1 MRALL
6 VYRLFHLASLLERL
20 TLIAPR
26 TSHGRMPPMDQPE
39 TCMAIYKQWEGAPPG
54 SHWFVLNNYSAGLY
68 ARKNQPDE
76 PGKNKDTDAE
86 SVRQLLS
93 ELMDAE
99 KTSKSQTAQDL
110 RDKLNAKREEL
121 GDEKFKQIMKAL
133 MEEADVS
140 WLDFLRRLMR
150 LWFPELDDAS
160 PTPSPPAPGP
170 SPGGGGGGRPNPDHF
185 GPSEPMSNLPI
196 TEGSRYFQYK
206 PDESNPGK
214 KPDNIWSG
222 FSQGPDGN
230 CVTVSAIKGAMMKFG
245 QKPTDVFKEVKE
257 TANGYQVTMRDG
269 FKLEVSKDEL
279 KQAARYAQFNGDNPS
294 MMTDANFMFAASAK
308 RAQLEGNGLDDNPNA
323 SKLSFAHAMQSL
335 NNGELPHEALD
346 RLGLKGL
353 YRQSSS
359 AELASG
365 KLGVV
370 AYDRHSMAV
379 IDGRVELW
387 GRRGGAPRQGIAYA
401 FL

>member
-1 MRALL
+1 MAGYALWESGARGARGFDAGIYGG
-6 VYRLFHLASLLERL
+6 VY
-20 TLIAPR
+20 
-26 TSHGRMPPMDQPE
+26 GRQSP
-39 TCMAIYKQWEGAPPG
+39 AYGA
-54 SHWFVLNNYSAGLY
+54 NDDKAAN
-68 ARKNQPDE
+68 
-76 PGKNKDTDAE
+76 TE

-93 ELMDAE
+93 QLMDAE
-99 KTSKSQTAQDL
+99 KTSKSQTAQEL
-110 RDKLNAKREEL
+110 RDKLNDKREEL
-121 GDEKFKQIMKAL
+121 GDEKFKEIMQEL
-133 MEEADVS
+133 MEKADVS
-140 WLDFLRRLMR
+140 WLEFLRRLMK
-150 LWFPELDDAS
+150 LWFPELDDES
-160 PTPSPPAPGP
+160 PTPSPPSPGP
-170 SPGGGGGGRPNPDHF
+170 SPRGGGGGGGGGRPSPNNF

-196 TEGSRYFQYK
+196 TEGSKHFNYK

-269 FKLEVSKDEL
+269 FKLDLSKDEL
-279 KQAARYAQFNGDNPS
+279 KQAARYAQFKGDNPQ
-294 MMTDANFMFAASAK
+294 MLTDANFMFAASAK
-308 RAQLEGNGLDDNPNA
+308 RAQMEGNGLDDNPNE
-323 SKLSFAHAMQSL
+323 SKKSFAHAMQSL
-335 NNGELPHEALD
+335 NNGEMPHEALD

-353 YRQSSS
+353 YRKSSS
-359 AELASG
+359 SELASG

-379 IDGRVELW
+379 IDGKVELW
-387 GRRGGAPRQGIAYA
+387 GRRGGAPKQGIAYA

>member
-1 MRALL
+1 MAGYALWESSA
-6 VYRLFHLASLLERL
+6 RGARGFDA
-20 TLIAPR
+20 
-26 TSHGRMPPMDQPE
+26 
-39 TCMAIYKQWEGAPPG
+39 AIYGDVYGRQSPAYGVNDDKVA
-54 SHWFVLNNYSAGLY
+54 N
-68 ARKNQPDE
+68 
-76 PGKNKDTDAE
+76 TE

-110 RDKLNAKREEL
+110 RDMLNDKREEL
-121 GDEKFKQIMKAL
+121 GDEKFKEIMKEL
-133 MEEADVS
+133 MENADVS
-140 WLDFLRRLMR
+140 WLDFLRRMMR

-160 PTPSPPAPGP
+160 PTPSPPSPGP
-170 SPGGGGGGRPNPDHF
+170 SPRGGGGGGGGGRPSPNNF

-196 TEGSRYFQYK
+196 TEGSKHFNYK
-206 PDESNPGK
+206 PDESSPGK

-257 TANGYQVTMRDG
+257 TENGYQVTMRDG
-269 FKLEVSKDEL
+269 FKLDLSKDEL
-279 KQAARYAQFNGDNPS
+279 KQAARYAQFKGDNPQ
-294 MMTDANFMFAASAK
+294 MLTDANFMFAASAK
-308 RAQLEGNGLDDNPNA
+308 RAQMEGNGLDDNPNE
-323 SKLSFAHAMQSL
+323 SKKSFAHAMQSL
-335 NNGELPHEALD
+335 NNGEMPHEALD

-353 YRQSSS
+353 YRKSSS
-359 AELASG
+359 SELASG

-379 IDGRVELW
+379 IDGKVELW
-387 GRRGGAPRQGIAYA
+387 GRRGGAPKQGIAYA

>member
-1 MRALL
+1 MAGYALWESGARGARGFDAGIYGG
-6 VYRLFHLASLLERL
+6 VY
-20 TLIAPR
+20 
-26 TSHGRMPPMDQPE
+26 GRQSPAYEANDDKAAN
-39 TCMAIYKQWEGAPPG
+39 T
-54 SHWFVLNNYSAGLY
+54 
-68 ARKNQPDE
+68 
-76 PGKNKDTDAE
+76 E

-93 ELMDAE
+93 QLMDAE
-99 KTSKSQTAQDL
+99 KTSKSQTAQEL
-110 RDKLNAKREEL
+110 RDKLNDKREEL
-121 GDEKFKQIMKAL
+121 GDEKFKEIMQEL
-133 MEEADVS
+133 MEKADVS
-140 WLDFLRRLMR
+140 WLEFLRRLMK
-150 LWFPELDDAS
+150 LWFPELDDES
-160 PTPSPPAPGP
+160 PTPSPPSPGP
-170 SPGGGGGGRPNPDHF
+170 SPRGGGGGGGGGGGRPSPNNF

-196 TEGSRYFQYK
+196 TEGSKHFNYK

-269 FKLEVSKDEL
+269 FKLDLSKDEL
-279 KQAARYAQFNGDNPS
+279 KQAARYAQFKGDNPQ
-294 MMTDANFMFAASAK
+294 MLTDANFMFAASAK
-308 RAQLEGNGLDDNPNA
+308 RAQMEGNGLDDNPNE
-323 SKLSFAHAMQSL
+323 SKKSFAHAMQSL
-335 NNGELPHEALD
+335 NNGEMPHEALD

-353 YRQSSS
+353 YRKSSS
-359 AELASG
+359 SELASG

-379 IDGRVELW
+379 IDGKVELW
-387 GRRGGAPRQGIAYA
+387 GRRGGAPKQGIAYA

>member
-1 MRALL
+1 MAGYAL
-6 VYRLFHLASLLERL
+6 
-20 TLIAPR
+20 
-26 TSHGRMPPMDQPE
+26 
-39 TCMAIYKQWEGAPPG
+39 WEG
-54 SHWFVLNNYSAGLY
+54 SARG
-68 ARKNQPDE
+68 AR
-76 PGKNKDTDAE
+76 GFDATVYGGPYGRRSPAYGANDDKAANTE
-86 SVRQLLS
+86 SVRKLLS

-110 RDKLNAKREEL
+110 RNKLNDKREEL
-121 GDEKFKQIMKAL
+121 GDEKFKEIMKEL
-133 MEEADVS
+133 MEKADVS
-140 WLDFLRRLMR
+140 WLEHLRRLMK

-160 PTPSPPAPGP
+160 PTPSPPSPAP
-170 SPGGGGGGRPNPDHF
+170 SPGGGGGGGGGRANPNNF

-196 TEGSRYFQYK
+196 TEGSKHFNYK
-206 PDESNPGK
+206 PDQSNPGK

-230 CVTVSAIKGAMMKFG
+230 CVTVSAIKAAMMKFG
-245 QKPTDVFKEVKE
+245 QKPTDVFSEVKE
-257 TANGYQVTMRDG
+257 TGDGYYVKMRDG
-269 FKLEVSKDEL
+269 FEVNLSKDEL
-279 KQAARYAQFNGDNPS
+279 RQAAAYAQFKGDDPA
-294 MMTDANFMFAASAK
+294 MMTDANFMFAVSAK
-308 RAQLEGNGLDDNPNA
+308 RAQEEGNGLDDNPNA
-323 SKLSFAHAMQSL
+323 SKRSFAHAMQSL
-335 NNGELPHEALD
+335 NNGEMPHEALD

-359 AELASG
+359 GELASG

-387 GRRGGAPRQGIAYA
+387 GRRGGAPKQGIAYA

>member
-1 MRALL
+1 
-6 VYRLFHLASLLERL
+6 
-20 TLIAPR
+20 
-26 TSHGRMPPMDQPE
+26 
-39 TCMAIYKQWEGAPPG
+39 MAIYKQWEGAPPG

-68 ARKNQPDE
+68 GRKKQPDE

-99 KTSKSQTAQDL
+99 KDSKSQTAQDV
-110 RDKLNAKREEL
+110 RDKLNDKREEL
-121 GDEKFKQIMKAL
+121 GDEKIKEIIKAL
-133 MEEADVS
+133 METADVS

-150 LWFPELDDAS
+150 LWFPEMDDAS
-160 PTPSPPAPGP
+160 PSPSPPSPRP
-170 SPGGGGGGRPNPDHF
+170 SPGGGGGGGGGGNWPSPNDF

-196 TEGSRYFQYK
+196 TEGSKHFNYK

-245 QKPTDVFKEVKE
+245 QKPTDVFAEVKE
-257 TANGYQVTMRDG
+257 TSNGYYVKMRDG
-269 FKLEVSKDEL
+269 KEVNFTKDEL
-279 KQAARYAQFNGDNPS
+279 RQAARYAQFKGDNPS
-294 MMTDANFMFAASAK
+294 MLTDANFMFAASAK
-308 RAQLEGNGLDDNPNA
+308 RAQMEGNGLDDNPNE
-323 SKLSFAHAMQSL
+323 SKKSFAHAMQSL
-335 NNGELPHEALD
+335 NNGEMPGEALD

-353 YRQSSS
+353 YRESSS
-359 AELASG
+359 RELASG

-370 AYDRHSMAV
+370 AYNRHSMVV
-379 IDGRVELW
+379 IDGQVELW
-387 GRRGGAPRQGIAYA
+387 GRRGGAPKQGIAYA